1 MKPTQK
7 LRNYQN
13 YNNNRGNG
21 MTKRCYI
28 SHLVAME
35 DSESDPRPTRLDSM
49 INKIEIIQPGNGFQI
64 RCGLCISSASVIC
77 SLFHAL
83 LVRQLDLLH
92 HKDPSVLETLFYIT
106 SIVIVIICIIVF
118 LSPCISSV
126 SLQSIKATKFYIKKN
141 EW

>member
-1 MKPTQK
+1 
-7 LRNYQN
+7 
-13 YNNNRGNG
+13 
-21 MTKRCYI
+21 MTKRCYK
-28 SHLVAME
+28 SPLVAME
-35 DSESDPRPTRLDSM
+35 DSESDPRPTRLDNR
-49 INKIEIIQPGNGFQI
+49 INKIEIIQPGNRFQV
-64 RCGLCISSASVIC
+64 RCGFCINSASVLC
-77 SLFHAL
+77 SLFHARL
-83 LVRQLDLLH
+83 GRQLDLLH